1 MLEQFKAALAEKN
14 RARLALLLDEIDP
27 DETDDAGNTALH
39 LAAEQADG
47 DMIRELLIRGC
58 DPFAVNH
65 YGWTALHSLVRFRDF
80 AEYPEAVTE
89 SCIRLL
95 NAGCPKEKRDESGL
109 TFYQLAAQRVN
120 VPIFEALLLSHLHPA
135 AIVLSDGD
143 TTLHLVCRSLN
154 LIDSAQGEA
163 HVRLEQPYVRIVE
176 ILLELGQDPEQKNNS
191 GVTPRQL
198 AVQLGGKAVATLL
211 SGQAE
216 ASGGLTLF
224 EAARRNDQDSLRY
237 WISQPVD
244 LDAALDEGEEQGMT
258 ALALACRFLN
268 EEAAILLLEAGAEPL
283 AFEGKVENCA
293 LYQFLTALKSRT
305 RITHPVTIRSIKKMF
320 RGLTRQLTM
329 LDQPVTENGET
340 PVHVLCGHIDA
351 GWWVEDRKFQE
362 VLLEMMIRRDVW
374 RQRSADGRQ
383 PLHYL
388 AEHPCAEAE
397 NLISMILDGCDVN
410 AQDNE
415 GNTALMIACGRK
427 LIGESPVETMLIR
440 ARNRVDPSGAA
451 ALVTQLLQAPDI
463 DLSLVNNRQMTA
475 LEIAVENEFE
485 LVVNLLL
492 KKEGERG

>member
-1 MLEQFKAALAEKN
+1 M
-14 RARLALLLDEIDP
+14 
-27 DETDDAGNTALH
+27 
-39 LAAEQADG
+39 
-47 DMIRELLIRGC
+47 
-58 DPFAVNH
+58 
-65 YGWTALHSLVRFRDF
+65 
-80 AEYPEAVTE
+80 
-89 SCIRLL
+89 
-95 NAGCPKEKRDESGL
+95 
-109 TFYQLAAQRVN
+109 
-120 VPIFEALLLSHLHPA
+120 
-135 AIVLSDGD
+135 
-143 TTLHLVCRSLN
+143 
-154 LIDSAQGEA
+154 
-163 HVRLEQPYVRIVE
+163 
-176 ILLELGQDPEQKNNS
+176 
-191 GVTPRQL
+191 
-198 AVQLGGKAVATLL
+198 
-211 SGQAE
+211 
-216 ASGGLTLF
+216 
-224 EAARRNDQDSLRY
+224 
-237 WISQPVD
+237 
-244 LDAALDEGEEQGMT
+244 DAALDEGEEQGMT

-293 LYQFLTALKSRT
+293 LYQFLTALKSPT

-329 LDQPVTENGET
+329 LDQPVTEKGEM

-362 VLLEMMIRRDVW
+362 ILLEMMIPRDVW
-374 RQRSADGRQ
+374 RQCSADGRQ

-397 NLISMILDGCDVN
+397 NLISMILERCDVN

-427 LIGESPVETMLIR
+427 LIGETPVETMLIR

-463 DLSLVNNRQMTA
+463 NLSLVNNKSMTA